1 MEEIMK
7 KLEKA
12 VKSAVGTGYEV
23 DLCETRK
30 NNGIILKQVSI
41 HRTGKNMAQKMH
53 INEILEMIASGRT
66 GVDEA
71 AVLIVKTC
79 REHEQEAENFERM
92 TRGLSKSEIFQ
103 RVTGQVVNKMSN
115 AGMLMEVP
123 YKTVLDMALVYRVML
138 QESEYG
144 TASFLVS
151 HALCSNYGISFEELD
166 SAAASNMNREGFVV
180 HTMESILAKMATFPD
195 ETPVGACPM
204 LVITNNRGLYGA
216 AVMAN
221 PEYFESLS
229 AKTGS
234 DLYILPSSIHE
245 VIAVPAEGM
254 EPDELRQMVMEVNA
268 SELDREEFLSDNV
281 YRYSR
286 KTNEITIV

>member
-1 MEEIMK
+1 MEDIIK

-12 VKSAVGTGYEV
+12 VKSAAGTGYEV

-30 NNGIILKQVSI
+30 NNGIILKSVSI
-41 HRTGKNMAQKMH
+41 RRPGKNAMPKMH
-53 INEILEMIASGRT
+53 IDGMLEMIASGKMEIN
-66 GVDEA
+66 EA
-71 AVLIVKTC
+71 AGLIVKAC
-79 REHEQEAENFERM
+79 KENEQEVEKFERI
-92 TRGLSKSEIFQ
+92 TRGLSKEKILKC
-103 RVTGQVVNKMSN
+103 VMGQMVNKAAN
-115 AGMLMEVP
+115 ARMLLEAP
-123 YKTVLDMALVYRVML
+123 HKTVLDLAFVYRVIL

-144 TASFLVS
+144 TSTFLVS
-151 HALCSNYGISFEELD
+151 HALCDRYGISFEELD
-166 SAAASNMNREGFVV
+166 SAASSNTDREGFMA
-180 HTMESILAKMATFPD
+180 HTMGSILAEMDLLADKTTAS
-195 ETPVGACPM
+195 ACPM

-229 AKTGS
+229 AKTGC

-281 YRYSR
+281 YQHSR
-286 KTNEITIV
+286 KTNEITIA